1 MKLLIDMNLSP
12 VWVAVFE
19 KEGVE
24 AIHWTDVGD
33 PRAPDNEIMK
43 WARDNGYIVFTHDL
57 DFGSILAASRCES
70 PSVIQVRC
78 QNVTP
83 NHIGDYVISALNQ
96 FQQHLKKGALISIN
110 EKNARVR
117 ILPLNFQR

>member
-12 VWVAVFE
+12 LWVTVFE
-19 KEGVE
+19 NEGLE

-33 PRAPDNEIMK
+33 PRAPDSEIMR
-43 WARDNGYIVFTHDL
+43 WARDHGYTVFTHDL
-57 DFGSILAASRCES
+57 DFGALLAASRHDS

-83 NHIGDYVISALNQ
+83 NYIGNCVLSALAQ
-96 FQQHLKKGALISIN
+96 FKQHLKEGALISIN

-117 ILPLNFQR
+117 ILPLK

>member
-12 VWVAVFE
+12 LWVAVFE
-19 KEGVE
+19 KEGLE

-33 PRAPDNEIMK
+33 PRAPDSDIMR
-43 WARDNGYIVFTHDL
+43 WARDNGYTVFTHDL
-57 DFGSILAASRCES
+57 DFGALLAASRHES

-83 NHIGDYVISALNQ
+83 DYIGNCVLSALTQ
-96 FQQHLKKGALISIN
+96 FKQHLKEGALISIN

-117 ILPLNFQR
+117 ILPLK

>member
-12 VWVAVFE
+12 LWVAVFE
-19 KEGVE
+19 KEGLE

-33 PRAPDNEIMK
+33 PRAPDSDIMR
-43 WARDNGYIVFTHDL
+43 WARDNGYTVFTHDL
-57 DFGSILAASRCES
+57 DFGALLAASRRES

-83 NHIGDYVISALNQ
+83 NHIGECVISALNQ
-96 FQQHLKKGALISIN
+96 FEQYLMKGALISIN

-117 ILPLNFQR
+117 ILPLNG